1 VQEIKPGGNSLKH
14 RENIANREKQNI
26 FMDNKITFYLVT
38 LPINTLPNKKYFARE
53 KER

>member
-1 VQEIKPGGNSLKH
+1 MKH
-14 RENIANREKQNI
+14 RENIASREKQNI

-38 LPINTLPNKKYFARE
+38 SQINALPNKKYFARE